1 MSGASLKKGSGLQKV
16 IFLDIFEVFIGA
28 VLQFVGGIFV
38 TDNDGMGMLLQ
49 AGAWL
54 VEIEKLPP

>member
-1 MSGASLKKGSGLQKV
+1 LGELSEKV
-16 IFLDIFEVFIGA
+16 IFLDILEIFVGA

-38 TDNDGMGMLLQ
+38 ADDDGMGMLLQ

-54 VEIEKLPP
+54 VEIEKLPPPKR